1 MFITGVIRKGVER
14 RKERGVGREEEQAC
28 PLHWQHNVKL
38 YL

>member
-1 MFITGVIRKGVER
+1 MMAVIRKEQEEG
-14 RKERGVGREEEQAC
+14 KGVGGEEQAC

>member
-1 MFITGVIRKGVER
+1 MMAVIRKEQEEG
-14 RKERGVGREEEQAC
+14 KGFGEEQAC